1 MDFGAIF
8 LVGVGRRERTKA
20 LLLALWFFLT
30 VATLWILKPV
40 RVASLLVHLGATE
53 TPYVR
58 LAGVATMAVVVML
71 YTLAVSRLSR
81 PAVVRWSTLLFAGLL
96 VAFWVAIQL
105 GGAWLGAQR
114 PFVWAVYILVEI
126 YSVVMIGIFWTYTN
140 DVCSQAESDKLY
152 GMIGLG
158 GTLGGVAGGAFVD
171 AFAKP
176 IGPVHLLL
184 VCAGLVLAA
193 SVLGAVTE
201 SVLKPPPRKI
211 EVEEASASDA
221 LAGAVEVKKSRY
233 LMLLVAIVV
242 AYEFTAT
249 LTDFGVNVVFER
261 AYTDEA
267 VLTKMYGRLGW
278 VVSVTAVVAQIVLVP
293 LLLPSKR
300 VALLLA
306 PVAMLAG
313 AVSALIVPVVA
324 TAFLLAAADRG
335 LNYSLQQAVKESL
348 YVPLSDSQKYR
359 AKAFIDMFVDR
370 AAKALAAFAL
380 IGLIHFWGAAVRPS
394 LVVAIGSAAVWLG
407 AALKL
412 GAHFPRVAKKL
423 PADPKD
429 VAAAAKA
436 PPAAPAIVRSST
448 G

>member
-58 LAGVATMAVVVML
+58 LAGVATIAVVVML
-71 YTLAVSRLSR
+71 YSMALSRLSR
-81 PAVVRWSTLLFAGLL
+81 AAVVRWSTLLFAALL

-105 GGAWLGAQR
+105 GGEWLGAQR
-114 PFVWAVYILVEI
+114 PFVWAIYILVEI

-140 DVCSQAESDKLY
+140 DVCTQEDSDKLY

-176 IGPVHLLL
+176 IGPEHLLL

-193 SVLGAVTE
+193 SLLGSITE
-201 SVLKPPPRKI
+201 GVLKPPPRKI
-211 EVEEASASDA
+211 ERDEASAADA

-261 AYTDEA
+261 AYTDEGQ
-267 VLTKMYGRLGW
+267 LTKMYGRLGW

-293 LLLPSKR
+293 LLLPAKR
-300 VALLLA
+300 IALLLA

-313 AVSALIVPVVA
+313 AVSALILPVVA
-324 TAFLLAAADRG
+324 TAFFLAAADRG

-348 YVPLSDSQKYR
+348 YVPLTDSQKYK

-394 LVVAIGSAAVWLG
+394 LVVSVASTAVWLA
-407 AALKL
+407 AALRL
-412 GAHFPRVAKKL
+412 GAHFAR
-423 PADPKD
+423 DPKARLERAPGHEGR
-429 VAAAAKA
+429 AAELLGR
-436 PPAAPAIVRSST
+436 RSR
-448 G
+448 